1 MLQAPSRYATNQDR
15 REARHSARPI
25 DDIVAMLLALRTR
38 EQAKDMQV
46 VAASAT
52 VGRPLRREL
61 FKLLSGGGGFGDL
74 PVIRPAGAA
83 ENGGSSTGRL
93 VGVPPGIEHTL
104 FVCSDDSEPGSQGN
118 LGKQTAVVK
127 DLWVRL
133 RGEAAGSLRGLL
145 FVPRSEDV
153 AQTLG
158 VLRFWGVGEARSL
171 QGSLGLDREESLS
184 LGTYLR
190 GAEESGLGAGAAPRG
205 DADAALLVTAVSGS
219 RGLHVKDVDV
229 VFVLRP
235 PKSMDE
241 YLHIAGRTCREGNRS
256 KVGKVVTLVT
266 LEEFKRM
273 QAWQTPLGITFGAE
287 MG

>member
-15 REARHSARPI
+15 REARHNARPI

-38 EQAKDMQV
+38 EQAKDLQV

-61 FKLLSGGGGFGDL
+61 FKLLNGGSEFGDL
-74 PVIRPAGAA
+74 PVIRPAGTEEA
-83 ENGGSSTGRL
+83 GSSTGRL
-93 VGVPPGIEHTL
+93 VGVPSGIEHTL
-104 FVCSDDSEPGSQGN
+104 LVCNNDSGDESLQGN
-118 LGKQTAVVK
+118 LGKQIAVVK

-133 RGEAAGSLRGLL
+133 RGEAAAGALRGLL
-145 FVPRSEDV
+145 FVPRTDDV

-158 VLRFWGVGEARSL
+158 VLKFWGVSEARSL
-171 QGSLGLDREESLS
+171 QGSLGLDREDSLP
-184 LGTYLR
+184 LETYLR
-190 GAEESGLGAGAAPRG
+190 GAEMNGMGAGACAAEG
-205 DADAALLVTAVSGS
+205 AALLVTAVSGS

-229 VFVLRP
+229 VFVLQP
-235 PKSMDE
+235 PRTMDE

-256 KVGKVVTLVT
+256 KHGKVVTLVT

-273 QAWQTPLGITFGAE
+273 QAWQTPLGITFDAR